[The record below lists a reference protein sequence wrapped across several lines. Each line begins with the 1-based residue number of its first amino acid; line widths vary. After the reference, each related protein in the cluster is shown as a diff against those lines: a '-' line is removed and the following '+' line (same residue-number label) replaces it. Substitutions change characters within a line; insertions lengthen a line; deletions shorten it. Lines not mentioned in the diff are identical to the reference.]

1 MKNHYGLV
9 VVGASVAA
17 EALTSRLLEMG
28 YTDDILVL
36 DADPRMP
43 YERPPLSKN
52 YFADPDDTEIDIEFD
67 QSITLEVAR
76 ATGVDPAGS
85 TVTVMQDRS
94 SEERAIGY
102 GTLVIATGAQS
113 IHLPFE
119 PDGVMGLRSA
129 EDADKIRAAADAG
142 GKVGIIGGGAIG
154 VELATSLRD
163 RGAEVVLLDKSD
175 RPLDRLL
182 AGHLGTEVSRW
193 LDDLGVESRW
203 KVDITAITGGPGNW
217 AVQLADAEPV
227 EVAVLVS
234 AVGVRPA
241 VGWLEASGLLGNGAL
256 VCDDEGRVLI
266 GDQPADNIFAAGDV
280 VTRQFP
286 DGTLARTES
295 WSAAVE
301 QGSRLAEVL
310 AGQVP
315 APRETSYFW
324 TDVAGRK
331 IQVLGTVSREGFLD
345 VEFEN
350 PARGAT
356 LYKVTDPQNGTT
368 GWIGINAQAKIA
380 QLRMA
385 ATVVS

>member
-52 YFADPDDTEIDIEFD
+52 YFADPDDTKIDIEFD

-85 TVTVMQDRS
+85 TVTVMQDGS

-119 PDGVMGLRSA
+119 PDGVLGLRSA

-163 RGAEVVLLDKSD
+163 RGAEVVYWTSPTD
-175 RPLDRLL
+175 RWNACWL
-182 AGHLGTEVSRW
+182 ATW
-193 LDDLGVESRW
+193 
-203 KVDITAITGGPGNW
+203 
-217 AVQLADAEPV
+217 EP
-227 EVAVLVS
+227 
-234 AVGVRPA
+234 R
-241 VGWLEASGLLGNGAL
+241 
-256 VCDDEGRVLI
+256 
-266 GDQPADNIFAAGDV
+266 
-280 VTRQFP
+280 FP
-286 DGTLARTES
+286 DGWTISGLKADGTSISRQSRADRGIGRCS
-295 WSAAVE
+295 WRVPSPLKWLCSSA
-301 QGSRLAEVL
+301 
-310 AGQVP
+310 P
-315 APRETSYFW
+315 
-324 TDVAGRK
+324 
-331 IQVLGTVSREGFLD
+331 
-345 VEFEN
+345 
-350 PARGAT
+350 
-356 LYKVTDPQNGTT
+356 
-368 GWIGINAQAKIA
+368 
-380 QLRMA
+380 
-385 ATVVS
+385 

>member
-28 YTDDILVL
+28 YMGEILVL

-52 YFADPDDTEIDIEFD
+52 YFADPEDTEIGVEWD
-67 QSITLEVAR
+67 QSISLTVAR
-76 ATGVDPAGS
+76 AIGVDHAVS
-85 TVTVMQDRS
+85 TVTVMEDGS
-94 SEERAIGY
+94 SDERVISY

-119 PDGVMGLRSA
+119 PSDVLGLRSA
-129 EDADKIRAAADAG
+129 GDADKIRAAADAG
-142 GKVGIIGGGAIG
+142 GKVGIIGAGAIG
-154 VELATSLRD
+154 AELATSLRN

-175 RPLDRLL
+175 RPLERLL
-182 AGHLGTEVSRW
+182 AGHLGTEIARW

-203 KVDITAITGGPGNW
+203 NVDITAITGGPGNW
-217 AVQLADAEPV
+217 TVQLAGAEPV
-227 EVAVLVS
+227 AVDVLVS

-241 VGWLEASGLLGNGAL
+241 VGWLEASGLLRNGAL
-256 VCDDEGRVLI
+256 VCDDEGRVLV

-301 QGSRLAEVL
+301 QGSRLAEVF

-315 APRETSYFW
+315 APTELPYFW

-356 LYKVTDPQNGTT
+356 LYKITDPQNSTT

-385 ATVVS
+385 ATVGS